1 MDMLTAAGIGPDNYA
16 ERAKVFKVIGY
27 RHDSGMMYIG
37 SHPPEEYDEFES
49 CLTAAANFPDA
60 LEAAAVKLLDIANLA
75 MMIEDCSGG
84 ERRIVGHG
92 LQILALILMQAGCP
106 LSQDMKSAF
115 MKGCCMDHQ
124 VIYSTWGPVPANRRM
139 LMRIFVSLVE
149 HYDGLKAAIRYEP
162 EGFANSLVRCKE
174 SDGESRKWQDER
186 NAIMSR
192 ISVTQSSRTSFTHS
206 QFNIEGCVQ
215 THDGKDQPQEV
226 QERNKQLTEEM
237 GERSYTNKGD
247 KEAFKNTSKGTP
259 SSEAELTAQGLTPD
273 VLAEPD
279 EAAAAVAPVPGAAPA
294 GRGDT
299 LKTAQENM
307 TEEKLVRP
315 QHADSD
321 SMCVLSVLSTNVG
334 FASDS
339 YSCCCRLSLCVDC
352 VCARRRRLA
361 RTWTHWHMRLR
372 RLEGWIHSRTNESKT
387 RASCR

>member
-37 SHPPEEYDEFES
+37 RHPPEEYDEFES

-174 SDGESRKWQDER
+174 SDAARVASGRT
-186 NAIMSR
+186 
-192 ISVTQSSRTSFTHS
+192 SVTQSCRASPSRS
-206 QFNIEGCVQ
+206 
-215 THDGKDQPQEV
+215 
-226 QERNKQLTEEM
+226 
-237 GERSYTNKGD
+237 
-247 KEAFKNTSKGTP
+247 
-259 SSEAELTAQGLTPD
+259 
-273 VLAEPD
+273 
-279 EAAAAVAPVPGAAPA
+279 PA
-294 GRGDT
+294 GRASRIPSSI
-299 LKTAQENM
+299 LRAVCKRM
-307 TEEKLVRP
+307 TGRTSPRKFRRG
-315 QHADSD
+315 
-321 SMCVLSVLSTNVG
+321 TN
-334 FASDS
+334 S
-339 YSCCCRLSLCVDC
+339 
-352 VCARRRRLA
+352 
-361 RTWTHWHMRLR
+361 
-372 RLEGWIHSRTNESKT
+372 
-387 RASCR
+387 